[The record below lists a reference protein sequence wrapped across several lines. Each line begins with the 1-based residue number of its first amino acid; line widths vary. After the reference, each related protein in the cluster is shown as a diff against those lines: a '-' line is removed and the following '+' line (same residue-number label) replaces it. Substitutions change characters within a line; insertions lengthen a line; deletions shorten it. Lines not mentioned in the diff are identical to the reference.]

1 MENAS
6 KALIIAG
13 SVLLAIMLVALGVT
27 IFNKA
32 RGAADVSS
40 LDSAEITMFN
50 QKFEKYAS
58 DKQLGSNVKT
68 LISFAISN
76 ASTNKDDPI
85 KLPKVVH
92 TDGTTAD
99 SNADDYVSKLG
110 EIRKEISSTH
120 TYKVNVD
127 YDTSTGLVSTIT
139 IND

>member
-50 QKFEKYAS
+50 QKFERYA
-58 DKQLGSNVKT
+58 DDQLGTNVKS

-92 TDGTTAD
+92 TSGTTAD
-99 SNADDYVSKLG
+99 STSSDYVSNLG
-110 EIRKEISSTH
+110 AIRKEVTSTH
-120 TYKVNVD
+120 QYTVD
-127 YDTSTGLVSTIT
+127 LSYDTSTGLVSTIT